1 MRLTLGVPQFG
12 GQALVVAIQLGNV
25 ALFDRQGL
33 LQLAQLGLQL
43 LDLSLMPTLILLPLL
58 LHRLA
63 VMLQGFAGML
73 MLFLQGLPMGVTF
86 L

>member
-1 MRLTLGVPQFG
+1 MRLALGVPKFRG
-12 GQALVVAIQLGNV
+12 EALVVAIQLGNV

-58 LHRLA
+58 LHRLP

-73 MLFLQGLPMGVTF
+73 VFFLKGLPMGVAF